1 MNPLNNQITLEQ
13 AKQITEQVIGDPFIC
28 PSVFQAKKL
37 NNKGNV
43 WQIRRFDVG
52 EVRWSGWGC
61 DFWCVFGAREL
72 REGTSYPMVYLRSFE
87 RCSGPIFWDI
97 YATEEDAIAAAF
109 AQGAEAAVRMWF
121 RGGEKRVSLA
131 KESATSLKDA
141 SQTVK

>member
-13 AKQITEQVIGDPFIC
+13 AKRITELIISDPRAC
-28 PSVFQAKKL
+28 TSVFQAERL

-61 DFWCVFGAREL
+61 DFWCTFGAREL
-72 REGTSYPMVYLRSFE
+72 RGCTSYPMVYLRSFE
-87 RCSGPIFWDI
+87 RCSGPIFWNL

-109 AQGAEAAVRMWF
+109 AQGAEAAVRMWMH
-121 RGGEKRVSLA
+121 GKGRVALA
-131 KESATSLKDA
+131 SETAQRLKVNA
-141 SQTVK
+141 KTTK

>member
-13 AKQITEQVIGDPFIC
+13 AKRITERIIGDGRDC
-28 PSVFQAKKL
+28 PSVFQAEKL

-61 DFWCVFGAREL
+61 DFWCTFGAREL

-87 RCSGPIFWDI
+87 RCSGPIFWNL

-109 AQGAEAAVRMWF
+109 AQGAEAAVKMWM
-121 RGGEKRVSLA
+121 RGGEKRVALRR
-131 KESATSLKDA
+131 DA
-141 SQTVK
+141 NLSC

>member
-13 AKQITEQVIGDPFIC
+13 AKQITELIINDPRAN
-28 PSVFQAKKL
+28 PAVFQAEQL

-61 DFWCVFGAREL
+61 DFWCTFGTREL
-72 REGTSYPMVYLRSFE
+72 RGCTSCPMVYLRSFE
-87 RCSGPIFWDI
+87 RCSGPIFWDL

-109 AQGAEAAVRMWF
+109 AQGAEATVRMWMS
-121 RGGEKRVSLA
+121 GKGRVTLA
-131 KESATSLKDA
+131 SETAQRLNANAKTTE
-141 SQTVK
+141 